1 MLEIVVALYLIT
13 LMVGRWTLPI
23 KQRLT
28 KAAVAQMLLEYIAN
42 GSDIAEFF
50 GNIDQDPIAVNY
62 SMCVSITRK

>member
-28 KAAVAQMLLEYIAN
+28 KAAISQMLLDYIAI

-50 GNIDQDPIAVNY
+50 GNIDQEPIAVNY
-62 SMCVSITRK
+62 AMCASITSK